1 MKNTYKLALALGLTA
16 IFGSAQAQSGMFISE
31 YAEGT
36 SNNKY
41 IEIYNGT
48 GSTVNLDDYCILVAS
63 NGGGWSTD
71 VARFAT
77 GATLAKGKTYV
88 FANSSSQA
96 GILALANESF
106 AFNANGYLTAFNGN
120 DARALAYLGN
130 GDTTIIDIF
139 GDPTSSANFDVAGVT
154 GAGANNTI
162 VRKSSITSGNTDWSK
177 SAGTDASTSEWTVE
191 QLPDATYTPATLAN
205 HSWVKVTL
213 QVNMQNEPVSHYG
226 VHAPGGFPN
235 MFWNPSNDNVMAS
248 NTSGYIYSVTYFLPP
263 NAEYEYKFVNGNAWG
278 QPDES
283 SNTKFG
289 VGSSDTTLAV
299 RCWNSTSDC
308 AAPANGTHKV
318 TFQVEMKNQD
328 IDPNDGVR
336 VAGNYQVAAGHSSD
350 WTPSACPKAA
360 QHGTICRVVA
370 WLPDGSYEYK
380 FVNGL
385 NGWESANNRPLSVSG
400 SDVVTTL
407 VCFNETDTCA
417 TVTKIK
423 KNIKLFVNDGNFANS
438 FKLTNVKFKGQ
449 MSSWSDFQ
457 AYDDGTNGDV
467 TAGDGI
473 WTAQYEMSTGTYEWG
488 ATNEGNWIIKGPNLK
503 VTLNGDGSVTGD
515 TVWNIAAL
523 GNLINV
529 TFSVDMSDTIVNAAG
544 VWLAGNFQPY
554 MEVPQGEWKY
564 NTIQLKDNGNGIWS
578 ATVKLWAQKYQ
589 YRFANDSAEAA
600 SENWLGAECS
610 SLNGYNKFDRVFDV
624 TTAKQDTALPTYKW
638 NRCETVTLNTDN
650 IIGAGEVRLFPN
662 PAEGQFTVA
671 LSGSRI
677 ANVTVMSLDGR
688 VVRTVAGSS
697 QSVVVETSGLRGLYM
712 VSISDSMGRSTTQK
726 VVLK

>member
-16 IFGSAQAQSGMFISE
+16 IFGSAQAQTGLFISE

-41 IEIYNGT
+41 FELYNGT
-48 GSTVNLDDYCILVAS
+48 GATVNLEDYMYVSCS
-63 NGGGWSTD
+63 NGCAVTGEFEYDNSGVFTGHTIAPGGTFV
-71 VARFAT
+71 VAHPSAE
-77 GATLAKGKTYV
+77 ANILAKADTTFTYM
-88 FANSSSQA
+88 S
-96 GILALANESF
+96 
-106 AFNANGYLTAFNGN
+106 
-120 DARALAYLGN
+120 N
-130 GDTTIIDIF
+130 GDDWFAILWRADSSVVDMI
-139 GDPTSSANFDVAGVT
+139 GESGADPGSGWDVAGVSNGT
-154 GAGANNTI
+154 MDHTL
-162 VRKSSITSGNTDWSK
+162 VRKKSITQGNGGNWSS
-177 SAGTDASTSEWTVE
+177 SAGTDASNSEWVVWDK
-191 QLPDATYTPATLAN
+191 PDGTYLSPSLGMRWFN
-205 HSWVKVTL
+205 VNVTF
-213 QVNMQNEPVSHYG
+213 QVNMQNEAVSHFG
-226 VHAPGGFPN
+226 VHCPGAFN
-235 MFWNPSNDNVMAS
+235 NWNPGAS
-248 NTSGYIYSVTYFLPP
+248 ESEMTNSSGYIYEVTASMEADSY
-263 NAEYEYKFVNGNAWG
+263 YEYKFINGNAWG

-283 SNTKFG
+283 SNRKLT
-289 VGSSDTTLAV
+289 VGSTDTTLAV
-299 RCWNSTSDC
+299 VCFNSDVDC

-328 IDPNDGVR
+328 IDADGVR
-336 VAGNYQVAAGHSSD
+336 VAGNYQAAAGHANDWSPSD
-350 WTPSACPKAA
+350 CPKAA
-360 QHGTICRVVA
+360 QHGTICRLVA

-380 FVNGL
+380 FVNGTG
-385 NGWESANNRPLSVSG
+385 GWESANNRALTVSG
-400 SDVVTTL
+400 SDVVTKL

-423 KNIKLFVNDGNFANS
+423 KTIKLFVNDGNFSNS
-438 FKLTNVKFKGQ
+438 FKLTDVKFKGQ

-457 AYDDGTNGDV
+457 AYDDGTNGDM

-473 WTAQYEMSTGTYEWG
+473 WTAEYELSTGTYEWG
-488 ATNEGNWIIKGPNLK
+488 ATDMGNWIIKGPNLK

-523 GNLINV
+523 GDLINV

-554 MEVPQGEWKY
+554 METPQGEWKY
-564 NTIQLKDNGNGIWS
+564 NTIQLTDNGDGIWS
-578 ATVKLWAQKYQ
+578 TTVKLWAQKYQ

-624 TTAKQDTALPTYKW
+624 TTTKQDTALPTYKW

-688 VVRTVAGSS
+688 VVRQVAGSS
-697 QSVVVETSGLRGLYM
+697 QSVVVETTGLRGLYM

>member
-1 MKNTYKLALALGLTA
+1 MFALGLGFL
-16 IFGSAQAQSGMFISE
+16 FGTAQAQSGMFFSE

-41 IEIYNGT
+41 LEIFNGT
-48 GSTVNLDDYCILVAS
+48 GADANLDDYCILVAT
-63 NGGGWSTD
+63 NGGGWSAD

-77 GATLAKGKTYV
+77 GTVLKKGKTYV
-88 FANSSSQA
+88 FANSSAQA

-106 AFNANGYLTAFNGN
+106 AFNANGYLTAFNGD

-130 GDTTIIDIF
+130 GDTTILDII
-139 GDPTSSANFDVAGVT
+139 GDPSNDPGTGWDVAGT
-154 GAGANNTI
+154 ASATANNTL
-162 VRKSSITSGNTDWSK
+162 VRKASITKGNTDWSA
-177 SAGTDASTSEWTVE
+177 SAGTDAASSEWTVE
-191 QLPDATYTPATLAN
+191 TIADATYVPATLAN
-205 HSWVKVTL
+205 HSWVAVTL
-213 QVNMQNEPVSHYG
+213 QVNMQNEPISHFG

-235 MFWNPSNDNVMAS
+235 MTWDPSTDKVMAS
-248 NTSGYIYSVTYFLPP
+248 NTSNYVYSVTYYLPP

-289 VGSSDTTLAV
+289 VGSSDTTMAL
-299 RCWNSTSDC
+299 RCWNSNVDC

-328 IDPNDGVR
+328 IDATDGVR
-336 VAGNYQVAAGHSSD
+336 VAGNYQKAAGDAND
-350 WTPSACPKAA
+350 WSPADCPKAA
-360 QHGTICRVVA
+360 QHGTICRRVA

-380 FVNGL
+380 FVNGTG
-385 NGWESANNRPLSVSG
+385 GWESANNRALTVSG
-400 SDVVTTL
+400 ADVVTQL

-417 TVTKIK
+417 TITKIK
-423 KNIKLFVNDGNFANS
+423 RNVTFLVNDGNYANS
-438 FKLTNVKFKGQ
+438 FKLTDVKFKGQ

-457 AYDDGTNGDV
+457 AYDDGTNGDAV
-467 TAGDGI
+467 AGDGI
-473 WTAQYEMSTGTYEWG
+473 WTAVYELSTGTYEWG
-488 ATNEGNWIIKGPNLK
+488 ATDKGNWIIKGPNLK
-503 VTLNGDGSVTGD
+503 ATLNSDGTVTGD
-515 TVWNIAAL
+515 TVWNIPAL
-523 GNLINV
+523 GDLINV

-554 MEVPQGEWKY
+554 METPQGEWKY
-564 NTIQLKDNGNGIWS
+564 NLIQLTDNGDGIWS
-578 ATVKLWAQKYQ
+578 TTVKLWAQKYQ

-624 TTAKQDTALPTYKW
+624 TMAKQDTALPTYKW
-638 NRCETVTLNTDN
+638 NRCETVTLNSEN
-650 IIGAGEVRLFPN
+650 IIGAAELTLAPN

-671 LSGSRI
+671 LAGSRI
-677 ANVTVMSLDGR
+677 DRVEVRSLDGR
-688 VVRTVAGSS
+688 VVRSIAGGN
-697 QSVVVETSGLRGLYM
+697 QSLVVDATGLNGLYL
-712 VSISDSMGRSTTQK
+712 VHISDSLGRSTTQK

>member
-16 IFGSAQAQSGMFISE
+16 IFGSAQAQTGLFISE

-41 IEIYNGT
+41 FELYNGT
-48 GSTVNLDDYCILVAS
+48 GATVNLEDYMYVSCS
-63 NGGGWSTD
+63 NGCDVTGEFEFDNSGVFTGHTIAPGGTFV
-71 VARFAT
+71 VAHPSAE
-77 GATLAKGKTYV
+77 ANILAKADTTFTYM
-88 FANSSSQA
+88 S
-96 GILALANESF
+96 
-106 AFNANGYLTAFNGN
+106 
-120 DARALAYLGN
+120 N
-130 GDTTIIDIF
+130 GDDWFAILWRADSSVVDMI
-139 GDPTSSANFDVAGVT
+139 GESGADPGSGWDVAGVSNAT
-154 GAGANNTI
+154 MDHTL
-162 VRKSSITSGNTDWSK
+162 VRKSTVTKGNGGDWSA
-177 SAGTDASTSEWTVE
+177 SAGTDDATSEWIVGDK
-191 QLPDATYTPATLAN
+191 PDGTYLSADLGK
-205 HSWVKVTL
+205 HSWVAVTL
-213 QVNMQNEPVSHYG
+213 QVNMQNEAISHFG

-235 MFWNPSNDNVMAS
+235 MFWDPSTDKVMAS

-289 VGSSDTTLAV
+289 VGSSDTTMAV
-299 RCWNSTSDC
+299 RCWNSDVDC

-328 IDPNDGVR
+328 IDATDGVR
-336 VAGNYQVAAGHSSD
+336 VAGSYQAAAGHAND
-350 WTPSACPKAA
+350 WSPADCPKAV

-370 WLPDGSYEYK
+370 WLADGSYEYK

-385 NGWESANNRPLSVSG
+385 NGWESANNRALDVSG
-400 SDVVTTL
+400 ADVVTKL

-423 KNIKLFVNDGNFANS
+423 KTIKLFVNDGNYANS
-438 FKLTNVKFKGQ
+438 FKLTDVKFKGQ

-473 WTAQYEMSTGTYEWG
+473 WTAEYELSTGTYEWG
-488 ATNEGNWIIKGPNLK
+488 ATDKGNWIIKGPNLK

-523 GNLINV
+523 GDLINV

-554 MEVPQGEWKY
+554 METPQGEWKY
-564 NTIQLKDNGNGIWS
+564 NLIQLSDNGDGIWS
-578 ATVKLWAQKYQ
+578 TTVKLWAQKYQ

-624 TTAKQDTALPTYKW
+624 TMTKQDTALPTYKW
-638 NRCETVTLNTDN
+638 NRCETVTLNTEN
-650 IIGAGEVRLFPN
+650 IIGAGEVSLFPN

-677 ANVTVMSLDGR
+677 ANVTVMSIDGR
-688 VVRTVAGSS
+688 VVRQMAASS
-697 QSVVVETSGLRGLYM
+697 QSVVVETAGLHGLYM
-712 VSISDSMGRSTTQK
+712 VSISDNLGRSTTQK